1 MLVGAAVAGPR
12 SPEVVLRLGLNAW
25 LRCDAVGDGP
35 VVAGDGGRGVV
46 DLVDEQGEGAGDAG
60 VSWRFG
66 GEVDGG
72 GGEGNC
78 AGQPADDAFP
88 GEGAVFVVVAQVGV
102 ELPGQPML
110 GVAGEQPQDH
120 LDRKRV
126 V

>member
-60 VSWRFG
+60 LAWRVEG
-66 GEVDGG
+66 GGDRG
-72 GGEGNC
+72 GGEGDY
-78 AGQPADDAFP
+78 AGQAGEDAFP
-88 GEGAVFVVVAQVGV
+88 GGGAGFVGVAQVG
-102 ELPGQPML
+102 
-110 GVAGEQPQDH
+110 
-120 LDRKRV
+120 R
-126 V
+126 